1 MTEAQEMM
9 IFQLIS
15 AAGAAKSAY
24 MEALQLGKEGKY
36 EEAKATIAKGD
47 ELYAEGHHA
56 HAQMLAESAEGVVGG
71 AALILVHAEDQMMSA
86 ETIKVMVEE
95 LIALYQKVNIKV

>member
-1 MTEAQEMM
+1 MNEKQEMM

-24 MEALQLGKEGKY
+24 MEALQIAKEGKY
-36 EEAKATIAKGD
+36 EEAKATIAQGD
-47 ELYAEGHHA
+47 EMYAEGHRA
-56 HAQMLAESAEGVVGG
+56 HAQMLAESAEGVSSG

-95 LIALYQKVNIKV
+95 MICLYQKLNK

>member
-1 MTEAQEMM
+1 MSEEQEML

-24 MEALQLGKEGKY
+24 MEALELAKQGKY
-36 EEAKATIAKGD
+36 EEAKATIAQGD
-47 ELYAEGHHA
+47 EMYAEGHHA
-56 HAQMLAESAEGVVGG
+56 HAQMLAESAEGVSSG

-95 LIALYQKVNIKV
+95 LICVYQKLNG

>member
-1 MTEAQEMM
+1 MTEEQEMM

-15 AAGAAKSAY
+15 AAGAAKSTY
-24 MEALQLGKEGKY
+24 MEALQLAKKGKY
-36 EEAKATIAKGD
+36 EEAKATIAQGD
-47 ELYAEGHHA
+47 ELYAQGHHV
-56 HAQMLAESAEGVVGG
+56 HADMLAESAQGVSNG

-95 LIALYQKVNIKV
+95 LIALYQKVNR